1 MGPDKPARS
10 LPIGLDSQVLARMD
24 GAHAFLATNDTVTTG
39 GLRSIE
45 SLVGHIEERS
55 VVATVTWG
63 MQKAETPA
71 E

>member
-1 MGPDKPARS
+1 
-10 LPIGLDSQVLARMD
+10 MD